1 LLSYSS
7 KTQLKYP
14 RTLYL
19 KVEQASTLHQFEKIV
34 YKPIPVRE
42 LLLEMKN
49 LSELMI
55 DLAYS
60 AALYNDKDLAED
72 VLALESRVDSLSY
85 LLDMEIMIAARDAK
99 DAEGLI
105 GVSIVAASTD
115 KISDAAADIAAI
127 VTRNIGIHP
136 IIGEIFKKVEERLM
150 KVTVKPNSEIIKQM
164 IGELN
169 LAARMGV
176 DIIAIRRNN
185 DWILNPKKTETVFQG
200 DILITRGAPSGIEEF
215 KDLAEGKLAT
225 LDTEKRAKFEEIV
238 SRFVELK
245 DTSELMI
252 DLAYSSLMLNSK
264 ELAEEV
270 ERLEERMD
278 QLHTDFELL
287 ALTSDFKKE
296 EASGFLGLIRLGVA
310 TEKIAD
316 AAADMAE
323 VVLRGIEPHP
333 ILKLTIKEAEE
344 TVTQACVTADSPL
357 VGKSLK
363 EARVHEETGMWVLV
377 IKRNDNCVRPRG
389 DSKIA
394 SGDVLV
400 ASGYA
405 EGADALKNLASPT
418 QTCNVE

>member
-1 LLSYSS
+1 MKLP
-7 KTQLKYP
+7 K
-14 RTLYL
+14 
-19 KVEQASTLHQFEKIV
+19 FEKII
-34 YKPIPVRE
+34 YNPIPVRE

-72 VLALESRVDSLSY
+72 VLALESRVDYLSY
-85 LLDMEIMIAARDAK
+85 LLDMEIMVAARDPK
-99 DAEGLI
+99 DAESLI

-127 VTRNIGIHP
+127 VTRNIGVHP
-136 IIGEIFKKVEERLM
+136 IVGEIFEKVEERLM
-150 KVTVKPNSEIIKQM
+150 KVTVKPNSEIIRKR
-164 IGELN
+164 INELN

-176 DIIAIRRNN
+176 DIIAIRRNH
-185 DWILNPKKTETVFQG
+185 DWILNPEEQETVNQG

-215 KDLAEGKLAT
+215 KDIAEGKLT
-225 LDTEKRAKFEEIV
+225 NLDTEKRAKFEEIV

-245 DTSELMI
+245 DTSELMM
-252 DLAYSSLMLNSK
+252 DLAYSSLMLDSRD
-264 ELAEEV
+264 LAEEV
-270 ERLEERMD
+270 QRLEERMD
-278 QLHTDFELL
+278 LLHTDFELL

-296 EASGFLGLIRLGVA
+296 EALGFLGLIRLGVA

-323 VVLRGIEPHP
+323 VVLREIEPHP

-344 TVTQACVTADSPL
+344 TVIQACVTSDSPL
-357 VGKSLK
+357 VGKTLK

-377 IKRNDNCVRPRG
+377 IKRKDNSVRPRG
-389 DSKIA
+389 ESKIET
-394 SGDVLV
+394 GDILL

-405 EGADALKNLASPT
+405 EGAEDLKRLASPT
-418 QTCNVE
+418 QTCNNTE

>member
-1 LLSYSS
+1 MP
-7 KTQLKYP
+7 K
-14 RTLYL
+14 
-19 KVEQASTLHQFEKIV
+19 FEKIE

-60 AALYNDKDLAED
+60 AALYNDNDLAED
-72 VLALESRVDSLSY
+72 VIALESRVDTLAY
-85 LLDMEIMIAARDAK
+85 LLNMEIMVASRDPRDAE
-99 DAEGLI
+99 AMVGI
-105 GVSIVAASTD
+105 SIVASSTE

-127 VTRNIGIHP
+127 VIRKIGVHP
-136 IIGEIFKKVEERLM
+136 IVGQIFEKVEERLM
-150 KVTVKPNSEIIKQM
+150 KVTIKPNSVIAKKRIE
-164 IGELN
+164 ELD

-176 DIIAIRRNN
+176 DIIAIRRNHE
-185 DWILNPKKTETVFQG
+185 WILNPKRTERVFQG
-200 DILITRGAPSGIEEF
+200 DILITRGAPLGIEEF
-215 KDLAEGKLAT
+215 KDMAEGELAKLNI
-225 LDTEKRAKFEEIV
+225 EQRAKFEDIAT
-238 SRFVELK
+238 RFVELK
-245 DTSELMI
+245 DTSEIML
-252 DLAYSSLMLNSK
+252 DLAYSALLINSK

-333 ILKLTIKEAEE
+333 VLKLAIKEAEE

-357 VGKSLK
+357 VGKTLK

-377 IKRNDNCVRPRG
+377 IKRADKCVRPRA

-394 SGDVLV
+394 AGDVLI

-405 EGADALKNLASPT
+405 EGADDLKKLASPA
-418 QTCNVE
+418 QACSIE

>member
-1 LLSYSS
+1 MP
-7 KTQLKYP
+7 K
-14 RTLYL
+14 
-19 KVEQASTLHQFEKIV
+19 FEKIE

-72 VLALESRVDSLSY
+72 VLALESRVDTLAY
-85 LLDMEIMIAARDAK
+85 LLDMEIMVASRDPK
-99 DAEGLI
+99 DAEAMVGI
-105 GVSIVAASTD
+105 SRVAAATD

-136 IIGEIFKKVEERLM
+136 IVGEIFEKVEERLM
-150 KVTVKPNSEIIKQM
+150 KVTVKANSSIVKKK
-164 IGELN
+164 IGELD

-185 DWILNPKKTETVFQG
+185 DWILDPKDSERIFQG

-215 KDLAEGKLAT
+215 KDLAEGQLAKLNVQ
-225 LDTEKRAKFEEIV
+225 ERAKFEEIV
-238 SRFVELK
+238 TRFVELK
-245 DTSELMI
+245 DTSELML
-252 DLAYSSLMLNSK
+252 DLAYSSLFLNSK

-270 ERLEERMD
+270 ERLEELMD
-278 QLHTDFELL
+278 QMHTNFELL

-316 AAADMAE
+316 AAAEMAE
-323 VVLRGIEPHP
+323 VVLRGIQPHP
-333 ILKLTIKEAEE
+333 ILRLTIKEAEE
-344 TVTQACVTADSPL
+344 TVVQACVTADSPL
-357 VGKSLK
+357 IGKTLK

-377 IKRNDNCVRPRG
+377 IKRREMGLRPRG
-389 DSKIA
+389 ESKIEE
-394 SGDVLV
+394 GDILI

-405 EGADALKNLASPT
+405 EGADDLKKLASPA
-418 QTCNVE
+418 QTCSVE

>member
-1 LLSYSS
+1 M
-7 KTQLKYP
+7 P
-14 RTLYL
+14 R
-19 KVEQASTLHQFEKIV
+19 FEKIE

-72 VLALESRVDSLSY
+72 VLALESRVDTLAY
-85 LLDMEIMIAARDAK
+85 LLEMEIMVASRNPK
-99 DAEGLI
+99 GAEAMVGI
-105 GVSIVAASTD
+105 SIVASSTN

-127 VTRNIGIHP
+127 VTRNIGVHP
-136 IIGEIFKKVEERLM
+136 MVGQIFEKVEEHLM
-150 KVTVKPNSEIIKQM
+150 KVTVKPNSTIVKKTID
-164 IGELN
+164 ELD
-169 LAARMGV
+169 LAPRMGI
-176 DIIAIRRNN
+176 DIIAIRRNK
-185 DWILNPKKTETVFQG
+185 DWILDPKGKERVFQG
-200 DILITRGAPSGIEEF
+200 DVLITRGAPSGIEAF
-215 KDLAEGKLAT
+215 KDLAEGELAKLNV
-225 LDTEKRAKFEEIV
+225 EERAKFEEIV

-245 DTSELMI
+245 DTSELML
-252 DLAYSSLMLNSK
+252 DLAYTSLMLNSK

-270 ERLEERMD
+270 ELMEERVD
-278 QLHTDFELL
+278 QLHTEFELL

-296 EASGFLGLIRLGVA
+296 EASGFLGIIRLGVA

-316 AAADMAE
+316 AAANIAE

-344 TVTQACVTADSPL
+344 TVVQACVTVDSPL
-357 VGKSLK
+357 VNKTLK
-363 EARVHEETGMWVLV
+363 EARVHEETGMGVLV
-377 IKRNDNCVRPRG
+377 IKRGAQYLRPKA

-394 SGDVLV
+394 VGDVLI

-405 EGADALKNLASPT
+405 EGADDLKKLASPA
-418 QTCNVE
+418 QACNIE